1 MARKSSALEFRRP
14 RRRFVAARRRQS
26 KFRPRGLTS
35 KAYGPQAVPASLRYW
50 MAFTMLVP
58 FLAWA
63 CMTIFR

>member
-1 MARKSSALEFRRP
+1 MARKSNVLEFRRP
-14 RRRFVAARRRQS
+14 KQRFVPVRRRQS

-35 KAYGPQAVPASLRYW
+35 KAYGPQAMPTSLRYW

-63 CMTIFR
+63 GMTIFR